1 MPYYDPQTAESEEQ
15 HYLKLAADEVQ
26 RLAPAPNPV
35 TADYT
40 ARAARAERLL
50 LNYLINTQGGS
61 LSSVSGRAGSLAFVQ
76 FEVLQRRVRAALGPY
91 LASDALTI
99 TTDSTFVV

>member
-50 LNYLINTQGGS
+50 LTYLSNTQGGS
-61 LSSVSGRAGSLAFVQ
+61 LSSVSGRAGSLSFVQ
-76 FEVLQRRVRAALGPY
+76 MDVVQRIVRAEMGQY
-91 LASDALTI
+91 YTSDSQ
-99 TTDSTFVV
+99 TTTVDSSFVV